1 MIVELIIAVITFF
14 IVSNI
19 IKRIYDRCESMV
31 ERVGLVLYGL
41 IVGVPIVIYFLDRW
55 NITELLG
62 FMKNIEGDMWF
73 EYISNYT
80 SSVIGAILSSV
91 ISIYLVFYQI
101 DKNNEDTEKRDK
113 ENLRIQ
119 NLPILKYTFD
129 NKTDVASEISNYAF
143 FTDGCNNSYPG
154 TLIIKNIGLNNIKNV
169 KVDMIINEYNVKE
182 RVVGKD
188 TLEVLEKGE
197 ELRIHKLFPFNSDNK
212 SHRIE
217 YIIHY
222 QDLLS
227 NWYIQEI
234 NLNIVTTD
242 FRDKGTYQSSFTVSV
257 EKELMEN
264 FEEENI
270 IKE

>member
-1 MIVELIIAVITFF
+1 MIIELIIAIFIYI

-41 IVGVPIVIYFLDRW
+41 IIGVPIAIYYLDRW
-55 NITELLG
+55 NVIEFLG

-169 KVDMIINEYNVKE
+169 KVDMIINDYNVKE

-227 NWYIQEI
+227 NWYIQEV

-264 FEEENI
+264 FEEEKI

>member
-1 MIVELIIAVITFF
+1 MIVELIIAVITYL

-62 FMKNIEGDMWF
+62 FMKNIEGDTWF

-80 SSVIGAILSSV
+80 SSVIGAILSSA
-91 ISIYLVFYQI
+91 ISICLVFYQI

-227 NWYIQEI
+227 NWYIQEV

-242 FRDKGTYQSSFTVSV
+242 FRDRGIYQSSFTISV

-264 FEEENI
+264 FEE
-270 IKE
+270 